1 MHSNSRLDSQP
12 GGRAEISLLAISALP
27 APLANSSIVDM
38 LIVLIVYC
46 QTAGANKMK
55 QQNNSYTWGP
65 IKRLLLLKVAI
76 SPAKKSFNNI
86 LIQSNHN

>member
-38 LIVLIVYC
+38 LIVYC